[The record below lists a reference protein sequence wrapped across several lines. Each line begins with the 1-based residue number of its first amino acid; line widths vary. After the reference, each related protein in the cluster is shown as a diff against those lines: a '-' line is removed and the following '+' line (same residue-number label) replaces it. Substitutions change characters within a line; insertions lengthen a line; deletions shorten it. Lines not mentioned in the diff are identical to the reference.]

1 MNLDLNAM
9 NLFGDNISLK
19 QVFLDTIRP
28 VGSVYVQYPQQD
40 SPQDLFNGDGVA
52 STWQEINYDGAF
64 FRASGGNAASY
75 IDKTKVLV
83 KQSDQ
88 NKSHTHEMQNH
99 THGMWHMHY
108 MQHTHTVNV
117 PYDFY
122 QFDDDGHSNFCPR
135 SSTDRTTSNA
145 SRDWTDGP
153 ANSSGGGRND
163 TDGPSNNTTTDGTN
177 CGTECRPSNYTIK
190 VWKRTA

>member
-83 KQSDQ
+83 KQSQATRKNGLSLTGGVWGNEQTTSGDQ
-88 NKSHTHEMQNH
+88 GAHQHNYTYTKIQADTPTEADLEWGDPWYFSGATGITPENQGH
-99 THGMWHMHY
+99 
-108 MQHTHTVNV
+108 HTHTFTPSVSHNLGI
-117 PYDFY
+117 
-122 QFDDDGHSNFCPR
+122 DDGDVE
-135 SSTDRTTSNA
+135 T
-145 SRDWTDGP
+145 
-153 ANSSGGGRND
+153 
-163 TDGPSNNTTTDGTN
+163 
-177 CGTECRPSNYTIK
+177 RPSNYTIK